1 MRPSRHSLFV
11 VAAVL
16 LALVAGGTE
25 ASAALAS
32 KLTGVK
38 RFTAR
43 LSSNP
48 AIRKQQLIVDPEG
61 ILGGSVSTSYDPTVV
76 RFVGIADP
84 GDFEITG
91 GFVGTGTP
99 GGTGPIL
106 TPLDDYLASLNRT
119 APARGGPTGILPTNE
134 TGYIQI
140 LFDRREPAAGTRAAP
155 AGGASTIPNF
165 PGYRTVA
172 EDGPTGVGDTHAL
185 IFEYLAAAPDD
196 LRASYTVFA
205 TSQRGL
211 ASSDFLVSA
220 DDPENPIPY
229 TDLSPARVIGSLA
242 SDPIDRPPAVP
253 LPPAVWV
260 GLVTMGMVCGLRVAR
275 SR

>member
-1 MRPSRHSLFV
+1 MSRRCCIL
-11 VAAVL
+11 VAAFLMVS
-16 LALVAGGTE
+16 VVGGSE

-43 LSSNP
+43 LSSNR

-84 GDFEITG
+84 ADFEITG
-91 GFVGTGTP
+91 GFVGTGSA

-106 TPLDDYLASLNRT
+106 TPLDEYLASLNRT
-119 APARGGPTGILPTNE
+119 APTRGGPPSPIPENE

-140 LFDRREPAAGTRAAP
+140 FFDRRATATAGTRAVP

-185 IFEYLAAAPDD
+185 LFEYLPTVPENV
-196 LRASYTVFA
+196 RASYTVFA
-205 TSQRGL
+205 IPKRGL
-211 ASSDFLVSA
+211 ANPDFLIPA
-220 DDPENPIPY
+220 DDPEHPIPY
-229 TDLSPARVIGSLA
+229 TELGSARVTASLA
-242 SDPIDRPPAVP
+242 SDPIDHPPAVP
-253 LPPAVWV
+253 LPPAAWA
-260 GLVTMGMVCGLRVAR
+260 GLATIGTLFGVRALRR
-275 SR
+275 K